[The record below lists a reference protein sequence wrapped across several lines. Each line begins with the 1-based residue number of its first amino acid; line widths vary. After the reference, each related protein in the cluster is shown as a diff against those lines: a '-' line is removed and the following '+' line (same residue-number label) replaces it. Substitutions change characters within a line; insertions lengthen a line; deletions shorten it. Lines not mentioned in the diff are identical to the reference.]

1 MVRIFTNLI
10 VAMFLARPGREF
22 LASSFPSVDG
32 RSCDVVE
39 TYINRI
45 LACLKQDKMPHY
57 RTYLCHTL
65 GRGKDS
71 GCGQTEVLVID
82 RDCDLPYVKCIK
94 YRFENGTE
102 CPPDRPVMFENN
114 CRGLGWACDNN
125 KKRLEYD
132 IYGEVEDVQCLFY
145 VDICSGVL

>member
-1 MVRIFTNLI
+1 MVRIFHNVV

-22 LASSFPSVDG
+22 LASSFPSVAA
-32 RSCDVVE
+32 RSCEILE
-39 TYINRI
+39 TYISRI
-45 LACLKQDKMPHY
+45 PACLKQDKMPDY
-57 RTYLCHTL
+57 RSYQCHTL
-65 GRGKDS
+65 GRGS
-71 GCGQTEVLVID
+71 GMCGPTEVLVID
-82 RDCDLPYVKCIK
+82 RDCDYPYVKCIK
-94 YRFENGTE
+94 YRFDNGTE

-132 IYGEVEDVQCLFY
+132 IYGEVEDVQCSFY